1 MPDAVDA
8 VRDQIEEVVQGVGF
22 RIVELHSSVIKGRTH
37 VNLVVYRPEGVSI
50 DDCAEVH
57 KTLRPRLEL
66 LLDDRDVAIQVA
78 SPGIDRTIKDNAEFA
93 VFTGRG
99 VSILSRETG
108 EWFGGIV
115 GDAGEREVEVRA
127 SEETRR
133 IPYADIQKAK
143 LDYTQE
149 VR

>member
-1 MPDAVDA
+1 MPDAVNA

-22 RIVELHSSVIKGRTH
+22 RIVELHSSVVNGRTH

-50 DDCAEVH
+50 DGCAEVH

-66 LLDDRDVAIQVA
+66 LLDDRDVALQVA

-99 VSILSRETG
+99 VSILSRESGT
-108 EWFGGIV
+108 WFGGVI
-115 GDAGEREVEVRA
+115 GDVTERGVEVHTG
-127 SEETRR
+127 EETRTV
-133 IPYADIQKAK
+133 PYADIQKAK